1 MTGGPPSGSPYRG
14 ALFWGSAAAGW
25 AVIAWGVWGAVGQHV
40 DTRPAD
46 LVRLV
51 IGGIL
56 VHDLIVVPLALLA
69 AWLVATAVP
78 ARGRRWVQA
87 ALVAT
92 APLALFAYPMV
103 RGFGRVPGNPTAL
116 PHHYAANVALVTSTV
131 ALAVAAVAAVDA
143 LRRRR

>member
-1 MTGGPPSGSPYRG
+1 M
-14 ALFWGSAAAGW
+14 FWGSAAAGW

-51 IGGIL
+51 VGGIL
-56 VHDLIVVPLALLA
+56 VHDLVVVPLALLGT
-69 AWLVATAVP
+69 WVVARVVP

-103 RGFGRVPGNPTAL
+103 RGFGRLPDNPTAL
-116 PHHYAANVALVTSTV
+116 PHHYAANLALVTSAV